1 MDEHLEEK
9 IDVCDD
15 LSLYFE
21 EYSPESIVHSEL
33 VRYLVNVLRWLFRR
47 ELCMICK
54 NFAFF
59 PPPEQPDPP
68 VAPDL
73 AIIKG
78 VPWRPLNCWRI
89 GTTGPAPQVVL
100 EILSD
105 ETWKKDLEEKPDLY
119 GRLGVQ
125 EYFAYDPTPSPLAAA
140 TTERIF
146 GWQRDPLSG
155 RMTALVPSDDGSL
168 WSHQLDS
175 FLVPDEQ
182 LLRLYDHKGQVRL
195 TEAEA
200 MRAQAWVI
208 DIEASHEGVW
218 LAEAEARQ
226 AAERR
231 VEALAER
238 LRSLGFDPDQL

>member
-1 MDEHLEEK
+1 MDEHLEEQ

-33 VRYLVNVLRWLFRR
+33 VRYLVDVLRWLFRR
-47 ELCMICK
+47 ELCMICG

-59 PPPEQPDPP
+59 PPLGQPDPP

-89 GTTGPAPQVVL
+89 GTTGPAPQVVF

-105 ETWKKDLEEKPDLY
+105 ETWQKDLEEKPDLY

-125 EYFAYDPTPSPLAAA
+125 EYFAYDPTPFPLAPA
-140 TTERIF
+140 TRERLF
-146 GWQRDPLSG
+146 GWRHDPLLH
-155 RMTALVPSDDGSL
+155 RMASLVPNADGSL
-168 WSHQLDS
+168 WSQGLGS
-175 FLVPDEQ
+175 FLVPDERM
-182 LLRLYDHKGQVRL
+182 LRL
-195 TEAEA
+195 TEA
-200 MRAQAWVI
+200 
-208 DIEASHEGVW
+208 H
-218 LAEAEARQ
+218 AEAR
-226 AAERR
+226 AWWEEAR
-231 VEALAER
+231 VR
-238 LRSLGFDPDQL
+238 